1 MAHTA
6 GEAPPGCRSTA
17 AAAAA
22 FGPGAPS
29 RELPINATGQ
39 SLAAIGYRRGWWQCP
54 PGQRLQSDHKQTQR
68 EGHATARWNAGCGC
82 GMCCFPFTQPHCAC
96 HAPAADLV
104 LAPNPGSSSC
114 IAWPACITAVHA
126 VVLHVPD

>member
-39 SLAAIGYRRGWWQCP
+39 SLAAIGYRRGWCTQCP
-54 PGQRLQSDHKQTQR
+54 PGQRLQIRPQTDAK
-68 EGHATARWNAGCGC
+68 GGACDCAGMRAAGVA
-82 GMCCFPFTQPHCAC
+82 CAASPS
-96 HAPAADLV
+96 HNPTAPAMHLQQIW
-104 LAPNPGSSSC
+104 C
-114 IAWPACITAVHA
+114 
-126 VVLHVPD
+126 

>member
-54 PGQRLQSDHKQTQR
+54 PGQRLQIRPQTDAKGGACDCALECGLRVHVLLPLHTTPLRLPCTCSRSGASAKPRKQQLHR
-68 EGHATARWNAGCGC
+68 LACLHYRGACGC
-82 GMCCFPFTQPHCAC
+82 STRA
-96 HAPAADLV
+96 
-104 LAPNPGSSSC
+104 
-114 IAWPACITAVHA
+114 
-126 VVLHVPD
+126 